1 MAERV
6 GFYLDCIR
14 AGVEFHVWHPAC
26 YRLRVDAEQPVIQP
40 QGSTDGLGALRGFGM
55 TSRVV

>member
-1 MAERV
+1 V

>member
-1 MAERV
+1 M

-40 QGSTDGLGALRGFGM
+40 QGSTDGRRARAERGMALSIGKAG
-55 TSRVV
+55 